1 MTLYWVRVRELRE
14 RYAIGW
20 LAVAT
25 LLLLTGLFPEVLEG
39 IADRAHLS
47 YPALVLFVALGL
59 IYLNSFFVSVALTK
73 HYRWNVRLTQ
83 QMALPRRAPAAAR
96 GGEGRQAGGR
106 GGDGGG
112 LRAYGQSGACRAR
125 VAEARRGPTT
135 LSGIRLNSGA
145 PCLGPPSST

>member
-1 MTLYWVRVRELRE
+1 MINAEFLMLLGGCGAFIMTLYWVRVRELRE

-25 LLLLTGLFPEVLEG
+25 LLLITGLFPEKLKA
-39 IADRAHLS
+39 IADWAHLS

-83 QMALPRRAPAAAR
+83 QMALLEERVRRL
-96 GGEGRQAGGR
+96 E
-106 GGDGGG
+106 
-112 LRAYGQSGACRAR
+112 
-125 VAEARRGPTT
+125 EAKSESLPEVEDTI
-135 LSGIRLNSGA
+135 SE
-145 PCLGPPSST
+145 

>member
-1 MTLYWVRVRELRE
+1 MINAEFLMLLGGCGAFAMTLYWVRVRELRE

-25 LLLLTGLFPEVLEG
+25 LLLLTGLFPGVLMG

-73 HYRWNVRLTQ
+73 NYRWNVRLTQ
-83 QMALPRRAPAAAR
+83 QMALLEERLRRLEEAKEQQPA
-96 GGEGRQAGGR
+96 
-106 GGDGGG
+106 D
-112 LRAYGQSGACRAR
+112 S
-125 VAEARRGPTT
+125 EATM
-135 LSGIRLNSGA
+135 A
-145 PCLGPPSST
+145 D

>member
-1 MTLYWVRVRELRE
+1 MINAEFLMLLGGCGAFAMTLYWVRVRELRE

-25 LLLLTGLFPEVLEG
+25 LLLLTGLFPDVLKG

-47 YPALVLFVALGL
+47 YPALVLFAALGL

-83 QMALPRRAPAAAR
+83 QMALLEERLRRLEEAKTAKP
-96 GGEGRQAGGR
+96 E
-106 GGDGGG
+106 D
-112 LRAYGQSGACRAR
+112 
-125 VAEARRGPTT
+125 AEAT
-135 LSGIRLNSGA
+135 LA
-145 PCLGPPSST
+145 D